1 MKKFNK
7 KLSLYEE
14 FKLYE
19 TMWDEPSLPLKEA
32 RRRSWY
38 GADTEVEFDDSVYPE
53 IAKYFGLTNG
63 ETITYAF
70 YFDDDVVVDYDD
82 ANGVSQETEDHVP
95 IDQVEKWFKAGY
107 TFAY

>member
-1 MKKFNK
+1 MKEYLIGLIDDGIVDADKMATDILNYM
-7 KLSLYEE
+7 SEDEVEE
-14 FKLYE
+14 FY
-19 TMWDEPSLPLKEA
+19 
-32 RRRSWY
+32 
-38 GADTEVEFDDSVYPE
+38 
-53 IAKYFGLTNG
+53 N
-63 ETITYAF
+63 F

>member
-19 TMWDEPSLPLKEA
+19 TMWDEQALPLKEA

-53 IAKYFGLTNG
+53 IAKYVSIIGSVRLLDKIKEKDIEEMIYRKMVQLLGGEWLTD
-63 ETITYAF
+63 ETICKM
-70 YFDDDVVVDYDD
+70 
-82 ANGVSQETEDHVP
+82 GR
-95 IDQVEKWFKAGY
+95 W
-107 TFAY
+107 